1 MIRIGRSSKSIPAKG
16 SLKRMENYIPPAEH
30 ARNLLND
37 LGLKRPP
44 VPVEEICSR
53 LEIEYMYG
61 ADIDSEAL
69 IIKGCKRK
77 TPLIAVKSN
86 EQYKTRARFS
96 VAHELGHFCIPSH
109 LNETYSCSIE
119 DLNNYRENKPAEKEA
134 NEFAAELLMPLQWI
148 AQAIKTQDVSMQL
161 IKTLAEEYETSL
173 TSTALK
179 VASHCSDRIAV
190 VYSKSGGVAWFNK
203 AKAFD
208 LHLNTGKLSS
218 LSLAAKISQPTSLY
232 PEMKGTVPLEAWTY
246 DIRNYEHLI
255 EESLYMPYL
264 NAVLTVLM
272 IPCDEFVEEFEAGE

>member
-1 MIRIGRSSKSIPAKG
+1 
-16 SLKRMENYIPPAEH
+16 
-30 ARNLLND
+30 
-37 LGLKRPP
+37 
-44 VPVEEICSR
+44 
-53 LEIEYMYG
+53 
-61 ADIDSEAL
+61 
-69 IIKGCKRK
+69 
-77 TPLIAVKSN
+77 
-86 EQYKTRARFS
+86 

-148 AQAIKTQDVSMQL
+148 AQAIKTQDISMQL

-179 VASHCSDRIAV
+179 VKSHCSDRIAV

-246 DIRNYEHLI
+246 DIRNYEHMI
-255 EESLYMPYL
+255 AESLYMPYL

-272 IPCDEFVEEFEAGE
+272 IPCDEFVEEFEEGE

>member
-1 MIRIGRSSKSIPAKG
+1 
-16 SLKRMENYIPPAEH
+16 
-30 ARNLLND
+30 
-37 LGLKRPP
+37 
-44 VPVEEICSR
+44 
-53 LEIEYMYG
+53 
-61 ADIDSEAL
+61 
-69 IIKGCKRK
+69 
-77 TPLIAVKSN
+77 
-86 EQYKTRARFS
+86 

-148 AQAIKTQDVSMQL
+148 AQAIKTQDISMQL

-179 VASHCSDRIAV
+179 VTSHCSDRIAV

-272 IPCDEFVEEFEAGE
+272 IPCDEFVEEFEEGE